1 MSNMSRGKRGQ
12 LMGGVILITL
22 GALLLLHRLVILN
35 FYTTSWPLLL
45 VAIGLGFFLM
55 NRRTWAGWIIGG
67 IGVILFVVN
76 FVIVFFPGVE
86 AWSDLVGPIILVIIG
101 VLLLY
106 RFSHNALPPK
116 L

>member
-1 MSNMSRGKRGQ
+1 MSNMIRGKRGQ
-12 LMGGVILITL
+12 LMGGVILVTL

-35 FYTTSWPLLL
+35 FWTSWPLLL
-45 VAIGLGFFLM
+45 VAIGLGLFLM

-101 VLLLY
+101 ILLLY
-106 RFSHNALPPK
+106 RYSHSGFQPK
-116 L
+116 P

>member
-1 MSNMSRGKRGQ
+1 MSDMSRGKRGQ
-12 LMGGVILITL
+12 LMGGLVLVTL

-45 VAIGLGFFLM
+45 IVIGLGLFLI
-55 NRRTWAGWIIGG
+55 NRRTWAGWVIGG

-101 VLLLY
+101 ILLLHRY
-106 RFSHNALPPK
+106 SHSGFQPK
-116 L
+116 P